1 MVAPQ
6 RTKPIDKQELC
17 RKLTNLLKKAYHSSP
32 PKHDVPVLETLLF
45 AACHEETDA
54 ESAQAMLKRLHGL
67 YPDLNEA
74 RVSSI
79 GELQQ
84 VFPADD
90 HAPWR
95 AMRIKNLLQYA
106 FDQNYAFELE
116 ALRRKTAE
124 LAGKQLAKIPG
135 VSWFIRGWSLQHSL
149 GSHVLPLDD
158 RMHGV
163 LAWLGFAEPQADP
176 EQTSE
181 SLRPYVRKADAPL
194 FCHLLKCLSLDP
206 KRAKVFPPSGKETD
220 CSATP
225 DEGIH
230 RLEVL
235 LNRGTAAVPKP
246 APRPQPTP
254 PKTSGKGAKPEG
266 TKGDPKPAEPERVDS
281 PKVAVKTAGAKGE
294 ASRVES
300 SKSEGGKPE
309 NGKPVSGKAA
319 GKPAPTKPTPSNPVA
334 GKPTLGKPSK
344 EEPARPAASKPA
356 ATKAEPAKAEPVK
369 LETPKLESAREGTS
383 RPAAKPASDRKGA
396 DKKSTPEKA
405 SHDKAS
411 HDKASHEKGSGD
423 KVSGERGAD
432 VKPTPGKSASKGG
445 ATSKPSAA
453 KTPPKPASKTVAVAP
468 AKGVKNGKG
477 KSAKSEERPS
487 GKKRS

>member
-32 PKHDVPVLETLLF
+32 AKYDAPVLETLLF
-45 AACHEETDA
+45 AACYEETDA

-84 VFPADD
+84 VFPPDE

-95 AMRIKNLLQYA
+95 AMRIKNLLQYT

-149 GSHVLPLDD
+149 GSHVLPLDAQ
-158 RMHGV
+158 MHGV
-163 LAWLGFAEPQADP
+163 LAWLGFAEPHADP

-181 SLRPYVRKADAPL
+181 SLRPYIRKADAPL
-194 FCHLLKCLSLDP
+194 FCHLIKCLSLDP
-206 KRAKVFPPSGKETD
+206 KRAKVFPPIGKEAD
-220 CSATP
+220 CSASP
-225 DEGIH
+225 DEGMH

-235 LNRGTAAVPKP
+235 LNRGPAAVPKP

-254 PKTSGKGAKPEG
+254 AKATGKGAKPEA
-266 TKGDPKPAEPERVDS
+266 TKPDVKPAEPERVENT
-281 PKVAVKTAGAKGE
+281 KVPVKAAGNPVKPAGTKSEPPRVETTKSDGGKSDGGKSDVAKLDGGKPANGKPVDGKTVRGEPPRPSGTKPAPSKSEPAKSVAAKGE
-294 ASRVES
+294 AVKSEAG
-300 SKSEGGKPE
+300 KSEGGSR
-309 NGKPVSGKAA
+309 VAA
-319 GKPAPTKPTPSNPVA
+319 GKPSSDKKGSDKKPVSEK
-334 GKPTLGKPSK
+334 GSHDKSSG
-344 EEPARPAASKPA
+344 
-356 ATKAEPAKAEPVK
+356 
-369 LETPKLESAREGTS
+369 ETGGES
-383 RPAAKPASDRKGA
+383 RPAGGKG
-396 DKKSTPEKA
+396 
-405 SHDKAS
+405 
-411 HDKASHEKGSGD
+411 
-423 KVSGERGAD
+423 
-432 VKPTPGKSASKGG
+432 ASKGG
-445 ATSKPSAA
+445 TKPKPSAA
-453 KTPPKPASKTVAVAP
+453 KPAAKPVAKPTAKSAVPVA
-468 AKGVKNGKG
+468 AKGSKDSKGKG
-477 KSAKSEERPS
+477 AKPEERSS